1 MNVVRNQTWR
11 NSVRPLDV
19 RITSLLLSDMSKRM
33 PIDPFPDTFSLSL
46 SNPSLICTSAQKK
59 SLSFSFHH
67 FFFSCLLVVTLPQVQ
82 ASPSR
87 YPLQQVRE
95 YKREEKKPRI
105 FHGYIHPVWRWE
117 LGGPRVCAVPC
128 AEVSETPR
136 VFTNFYVSAELSSAL
151 ETPRPFQC
159 CTNWYC
165 QLLRRIF
172 KKQLLLCNLI
182 PKLSDL
188 SSLIRLFARAIRHPF
203 F

>member
-117 LGGPRVCAVPC
+117 LRGPPCVCRAVRW
-128 AEVSETPR
+128 SFRNTPR
-136 VFTNFYVSAELSSAL
+136 
-151 ETPRPFQC
+151 
-159 CTNWYC
+159 
-165 QLLRRIF
+165 IH
-172 KKQLLLCNLI
+172 KLLCQCGTQLSPRNTAAISMLYQLI
-182 PKLSDL
+182 LPTFTADL
-188 SSLIRLFARAIRHPF
+188 
-203 F
+203 